1 MQLQW
6 LLRSGVCGLLLS
18 FRRQIQRCTTAHLS
32 NYRSVPNCN
41 LLLSAVAVIVC
52 CNKMCNLQK
61 AWVFEEEK
69 SGNPNSRERGDLP
82 QLALWKGEKGCQR
95 TESTEDLVAVIAAA
109 REGE

>member
-1 MQLQW
+1 MFQ
-6 LLRSGVCGLLLS
+6 
-18 FRRQIQRCTTAHLS
+18 
-32 NYRSVPNCN
+32 
-41 LLLSAVAVIVC
+41 
-52 CNKMCNLQK
+52 
-61 AWVFEEEK
+61 EEK